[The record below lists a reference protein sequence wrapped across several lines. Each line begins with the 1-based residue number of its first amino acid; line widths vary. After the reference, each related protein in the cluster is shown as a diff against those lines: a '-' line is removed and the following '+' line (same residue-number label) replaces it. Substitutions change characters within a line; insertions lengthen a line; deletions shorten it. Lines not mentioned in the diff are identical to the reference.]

1 MLLRDAP
8 VVLVV
13 DVVVAAR
20 HRKDPL
26 NHDVSKFNDE
36 EAETRTSSS

>member
-1 MLLRDAP
+1 MRDAP

-13 DVVVAAR
+13 DDVVVAAR
-20 HRKDPL
+20 YRKDPL

-36 EAETRTSSS
+36 EAKTRTCSS